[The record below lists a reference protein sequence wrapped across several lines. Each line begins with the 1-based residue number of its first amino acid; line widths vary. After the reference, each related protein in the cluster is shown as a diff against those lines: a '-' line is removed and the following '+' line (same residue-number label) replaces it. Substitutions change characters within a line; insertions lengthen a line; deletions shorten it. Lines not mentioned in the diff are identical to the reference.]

1 MTEYVPSLIG
11 AATAVLLLY
20 VGLVMRQFA
29 RSVERLESVTESL
42 RDSLVTI
49 VQRLATLEA
58 QIGSKD

>member
-1 MTEYVPSLIG
+1 MNEYIPSLVG

-29 RSVERLESVTESL
+29 RSVEKLELVTESL
-42 RDSLVTI
+42 RDSLVSV

-58 QIGSKD
+58 NRRD